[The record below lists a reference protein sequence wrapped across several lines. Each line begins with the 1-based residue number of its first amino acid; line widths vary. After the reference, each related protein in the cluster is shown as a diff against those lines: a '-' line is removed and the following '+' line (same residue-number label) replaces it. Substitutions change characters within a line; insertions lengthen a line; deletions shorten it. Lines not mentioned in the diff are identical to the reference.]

1 MSVDNLDL
9 SDLDGVGP
17 VTKKRLEDAGVHN
30 LMDIIVRG
38 PVELE
43 EISNM
48 TTETCGKIVALARRH
63 LVDTG
68 AITKDFVS
76 ASEIYKK
83 RQSIGRI
90 TTGTDSLDSLLLGGI
105 ETQAITEVYG
115 EFGCGKTQFCHA
127 LCVTVQK
134 SLEEGGLAGGV
145 LYIDTE
151 GTFRPERIIEIA
163 KVHNMDPSKALD
175 NIIVARAYNS
185 AHQVLILEEA
195 GKVIREENVRLI
207 VSDSTTGLFRAE
219 YLGRGTLANRQQ
231 KLGRYIRLLSR
242 IAEMYNCAVVATN
255 QVSTSPDTFFGDP
268 TKPVGGN
275 IVGHASTYRIYFRK
289 GGKNKRIAKIID
301 SPHHPASEEV
311 FELGAKGVQD
321 TEDHLKKLEK
331 ESIKAE
337 ETAKKA
343 SKGAKPNDVPDDIPD
358 TDDLK

>member
-1 MSVDNLDL
+1 
-9 SDLDGVGP
+9 
-17 VTKKRLEDAGVHN
+17 
-30 LMDIIVRG
+30 MDIVVRG

-68 AITKDFVS
+68 AITKDFAS

-90 TTGTDSLDSLLLGGI
+90 TTGTNSLDSLLLGGI

-185 AHQVLILEEA
+185 AA
-195 GKVIREENVRLI
+195 SPRL
-207 VSDSTTGLFRAE
+207 SACPARRSRCGHPP
-219 YLGRGTLANRQQ
+219 GRRPVPLWPRRPSRT
-231 KLGRYIRLLSR
+231 RLPQT
-242 IAEMYNCAVVATN
+242 A
-255 QVSTSPDTFFGDP
+255 
-268 TKPVGGN
+268 
-275 IVGHASTYRIYFRK
+275 
-289 GGKNKRIAKIID
+289 
-301 SPHHPASEEV
+301 PASLPRPIPGPAPPGGPPWRGRPPR
-311 FELGAKGVQD
+311 FRPCRCRRRQD
-321 TEDHLKKLEK
+321 NPRREHQADR
-331 ESIKAE
+331 
-337 ETAKKA
+337 
-343 SKGAKPNDVPDDIPD
+343 V
-358 TDDLK
+358 